1 VNKYICS
8 SHRICKKKKY
18 KYKMYLFNY
27 FIIYIYLKLLKYFLQ
42 NNINNKNNIK
52 IIKFIYIK

>member
-1 VNKYICS
+1 
-8 SHRICKKKKY
+8 
-18 KYKMYLFNY
+18 MYLFNY

-52 IIKFIYIK
+52 LIKFIYIK